1 MKTIQESAREIPL
14 LCEEMDVIVIGG
26 GAAGIGAALAAARNG
41 AKTIIIERFGF
52 FGGSQTA
59 AFDDSFAWV
68 DDRIQGGI
76 VQEIMDDIIAA
87 GMNHKNS
94 PGQVRDHWANE
105 FGSIFFDGEYYK
117 YLVDNLMEKAGVKV
131 VFHALAADAI
141 VNGDSLKGVIIE
153 SLEGRQAVLGKT
165 IIDCTGIAH
174 IAWKSGAS
182 VTGEN
187 GYPDNRFGPY
197 EGYHMG
203 LGYGFFVRNID
214 YYKFREFA
222 EANPEQW
229 DYWVKG
235 MELFTKARAEGKL
248 YSPRNSCLL
257 TEYED
262 GRAWIINPYYK
273 LEKGQ
278 HPWQVEVVSHAE
290 KDMRKQAWSCW
301 ELLKDNVPG
310 FENSRIEQTPS
321 CALLRD
327 GHRIIGEY
335 TLTEEDMY
343 GARTFEDSVSI
354 CNMPPDLFF
363 PDGSHHFK
371 FNVTPYDIPYRCLV
385 SKDFDNLLAAGGT
398 SSLDFITW
406 GAIRYCTPSL
416 TTGQAAGTA
425 AAIAVKDGVA
435 PAKVDVSKVQKQ
447 LNKQGMLTTNKQVA
461 PEVVAEYARRAE
473 EWGDGFKI
481 SE

>member
-1 MKTIQESAREIPL
+1 
-14 LCEEMDVIVIGG
+14 
-26 GAAGIGAALAAARNG
+26 
-41 AKTIIIERFGF
+41 
-52 FGGSQTA
+52 
-59 AFDDSFAWV
+59 
-68 DDRIQGGI
+68 
-76 VQEIMDDIIAA
+76 
-87 GMNHKNS
+87 
-94 PGQVRDHWANE
+94 
-105 FGSIFFDGEYYK
+105 
-117 YLVDNLMEKAGVKV
+117 
-131 VFHALAADAI
+131 
-141 VNGDSLKGVIIE
+141 
-153 SLEGRQAVLGKT
+153 
-165 IIDCTGIAH
+165 
-174 IAWKSGAS
+174 
-182 VTGEN
+182 
-187 GYPDNRFGPY
+187 
-197 EGYHMG
+197 MG

-447 LNKQGMLTTNKQVA
+447 LNKQGMLTTLSL
-461 PEVVAEYARRAE
+461 
-473 EWGDGFKI
+473 I
-481 SE
+481 HI